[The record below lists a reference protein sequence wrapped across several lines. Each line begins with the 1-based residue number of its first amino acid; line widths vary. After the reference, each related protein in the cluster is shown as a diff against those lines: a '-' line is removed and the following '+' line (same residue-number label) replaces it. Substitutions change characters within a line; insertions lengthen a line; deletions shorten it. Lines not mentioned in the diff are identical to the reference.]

1 MLPTRGYRSLSG
13 SFRVD
18 GKELAAICALRSRR
32 MSMNWIAEALHRSRA
47 TVHRYVGAMNVDNRR
62 NKPISRGKGRR
73 TFQERLPL
81 IRLKLRMYFKGF
93 FQSIAEA
100 LDCKHV
106 PVRCLSLASENSEAQ
121 NGDEPP

>member
-1 MLPTRGYRSLSG
+1 MFPTQRYGSLSG

-32 MSMNWIAEALHRSRA
+32 MSMNWIAEALGRSRA
-47 TVHRYVGAMNVDNRR
+47 TVHRYVGEMRVDNRR
-62 NKPISRGKGRR
+62 NTPTSRGKGRR
-73 TFQERLPL
+73 TFQERLPM
-81 IRLKLRMYFKGF
+81 IRLKLRMYFKGLF
-93 FQSIAEA
+93 DSIAEA

-106 PVRCLSLASENSEAQ
+106 PIRCLSLASENSEAQ